1 MLVNPVYGA
10 LTFGPS
16 YSAKAHSPPKVRILW
31 LVCMTAAH
39 FPAKSRLEE
48 LDRSTEHLATQVRLR
63 NLHKNHSKCATRLAA
78 NRHLVH
84 SRKSKY
90 WPIRIPG
97 DPPLGR
103 DPRVEKHCI
112 TYHYLALVPYFPDYK
127 SIWSISRAS
136 IMMNKKNPNIYKSH

>member
-16 YSAKAHSPPKVRILW
+16 YSAKARSPPKVRILW

-48 LDRSTEHLATQVRLR
+48 LDRSTEHLATQVRLS

-84 SRKSKY
+84 SRNQN
-90 WPIRIPG
+90 IG
-97 DPPLGR
+97 QLEFQVTPPLGR
-103 DPRVEKHCI
+103 DPRVEKHCN

-127 SIWSISRAS
+127 SIWSISRTS
-136 IMMNKKNPNIYKSH
+136 IMMNKKKPNKHI